1 MSEGRVWGYSNA
13 ANNSLC
19 TGTTLCNH
27 VRLLMLFVERVVL
40 KARFGTQ
47 GRARKTAT
55 DPAPNAAS
63 PKQKRQCSEFNYEL
77 RDTAHADLYLF
88 EANHRS
94 DKASRSLSKRWNG
107 VLPTLGNCVL
117 SYTILYSFA
126 KRIISLFA
134 QHYQP

>member
-1 MSEGRVWGYSNA
+1 MPQA
-13 ANNSLC
+13 Q
-19 TGTTLCNH
+19 TK
-27 VRLLMLFVERVVL
+27 
-40 KARFGTQ
+40 KAMQRIH
-47 GRARKTAT
+47 R
-55 DPAPNAAS
+55 
-63 PKQKRQCSEFNYEL
+63 EL